1 MDGSVMCAW
10 QVVGDY
16 NDYVHFTCVRQE
28 TAEYLRDMM
37 QAHEE
42 NMWRDT
48 AVACDVPYKLL
59 HANQQLFSTQE
70 CEVIL

>member
-1 MDGSVMCAW
+1 MDNNVMYAW

-16 NDYVHFTCVRQE
+16 NDYVHFTCARQE

-37 QAHEE
+37 QAREE

-48 AVACDVPYKLL
+48 AVKCNVPYDKL
-59 HANQQLFSTQE
+59 HVGQQLFSIQE